1 MTHRLRTTT
10 DAVAVGRRGYCTG
23 DPPPAAAGS
32 RSRKWRGD
40 RSTHGLWTLALL
52 HACLLL
58 LWAGVF
64 LLVLYCTSPSSEILD
79 ARARHAEQCNS
90 DARARRPKRR
100 LSRARLL
107 LSTPRS
113 RSDSIH
119 WLRETE
125 RIMHGHAN
133 AIVFG
138 RCVRLHGHAAS
149 TFASISLYVRTYT
162 RMLVYIKL

>member
-1 MTHRLRTTT
+1 M
-10 DAVAVGRRGYCTG
+10 
-23 DPPPAAAGS
+23 
-32 RSRKWRGD
+32 
-40 RSTHGLWTLALL
+40 
-52 HACLLL
+52 HACSCCGL
-58 LWAGVF
+58 VF

-90 DARARRPKRR
+90 DARARPKRR

-133 AIVFG
+133 AIAIVFG

-149 TFASISLYVRTYT
+149 TFAGFVHRSSSIIVRTYVHA
-162 RMLVYIKL
+162 RARIKLQILLIYICIFIWMHAMQKFSAASWPARRFFYIKKKSLWTGSQAVA